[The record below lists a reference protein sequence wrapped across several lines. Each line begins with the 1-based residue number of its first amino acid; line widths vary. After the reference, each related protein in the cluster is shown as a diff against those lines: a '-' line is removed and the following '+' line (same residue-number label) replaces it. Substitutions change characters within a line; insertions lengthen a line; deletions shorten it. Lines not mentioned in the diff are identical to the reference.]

1 MQQENKIMQKKLLL
15 ILLYLPFIGFG
26 QEDYKKANSKFNF
39 NKSNNYNATYNKTIS
54 KKYYNSNSKF
64 DFNKSVQED
73 RDSTSNYKFYSQ
85 NKTSYSP
92 FNKGLIHLLS
102 IAMQKGKEETPSIL
116 NKKKIKK

>member
-1 MQQENKIMQKKLLL
+1 MKKLLL
-15 ILLYLPFIGFG
+15 ILLCLPFIGLG
-26 QEDYKKANSKFNF
+26 QEYNKKANSKFNF

-102 IAMQKGKEETPSIL
+102 ITIQKGKEETPSIFNKNDE
-116 NKKKIKK
+116 NKKILTK